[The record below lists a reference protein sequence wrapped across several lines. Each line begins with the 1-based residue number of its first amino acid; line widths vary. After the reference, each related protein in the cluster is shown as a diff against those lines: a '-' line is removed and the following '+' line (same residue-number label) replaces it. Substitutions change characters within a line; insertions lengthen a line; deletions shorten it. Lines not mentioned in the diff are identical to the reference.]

1 MKIDAFPAASSTYF
15 QQFLQY
21 ALRSMKQ
28 KYSPRKKRRMRI
40 VKRMHGRVVIVM
52 AISRPVQAERR
63 QRISGAQRW
72 RRSYWTAEYERRGRA
87 DCGTGCRGAQRH
99 STYTE
104 THKTH
109 TSYAVM
115 ATKNK
120 MALTISF
127 ISRRLTAKWSSP
139 HHTWTWLA

>member
-63 QRISGAQRW
+63 QRISGAQR
-72 RRSYWTAEYERRGRA
+72 
-87 DCGTGCRGAQRH
+87 
-99 STYTE
+99 
-104 THKTH
+104 
-109 TSYAVM
+109 
-115 ATKNK
+115 
-120 MALTISF
+120 
-127 ISRRLTAKWSSP
+127 
-139 HHTWTWLA
+139 